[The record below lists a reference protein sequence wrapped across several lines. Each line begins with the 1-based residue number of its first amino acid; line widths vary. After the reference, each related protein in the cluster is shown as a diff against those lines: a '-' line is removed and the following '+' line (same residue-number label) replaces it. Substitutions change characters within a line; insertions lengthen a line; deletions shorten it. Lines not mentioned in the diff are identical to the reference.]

1 MRLFALE
8 YFRKLINAD
17 LTHFC
22 NVKKKAQLRIR
33 NQLGPF
39 IINKR
44 EAWEDAFKI
53 LGEDLKFKK
62 SFWWVPY
69 DPNSCISER
78 KVRNWLST
86 YTHHRIPEVEQY
98 ANHDEWV
105 EGTSIE
111 ELTQK

>member
-8 YFRKLINAD
+8 YFRQLINAD

-22 NVKKKAQLRIR
+22 NVKKKVQLRIR

-44 EAWEDAFKI
+44 ESWEDADKI
-53 LGEDLKFKK
+53 LGEVLKLKK

-69 DPNSCISER
+69 DPNGFISER
-78 KVRNWLST
+78 KVKNQLSD

-98 ANHDEWV
+98 AN
-105 EGTSIE
+105 
-111 ELTQK
+111 